1 MNEQSKTGKWYLAGP
16 MTGIPQDNLPA
27 FIAAAAALSDS
38 GYTII
43 TPVEF
48 ETAEVMQAVVD
59 NPDLTFNEAA
69 GTTWGGALARDVEI
83 IADEMDGIVFLPGWA
98 KSKGARLEAFVGIL
112 TGKVFG
118 RYVPETADIEMM
130 SVQTVLS
137 QLTRATYDDIMAGR
151 IRDV

>member
-1 MNEQSKTGKWYLAGP
+1 MSLTNKFCTWYLAGP

-27 FIAAAAALSDS
+27 FIKAAAALRDE
-38 GYTII
+38 GFDIT

-59 NPDLTFNEAA
+59 NPELTFNEAA
-69 GTTWGGALARDVEI
+69 GTTWGSALARDVEI
-83 IADEMDGIVFLPGWA
+83 IADEIDGLVFLPGWA
-98 KSKGARLEAFVGIL
+98 KSKGARLEALCGIL

-118 RYVPETADIEMM
+118 RYVTETANIEMM